1 MIQQGIRPQGMAVV
15 RHRLAKQQLLLA
27 GFIWIAAAVPAI
39 AQEQATVLLP
49 ALPQEQTAAPPLN
62 LQSIQQR
69 LEQQEAEIQWLRSQL
84 SELHTPT
91 AAPLP
96 GPAESV
102 TPAAPQ
108 PMAPSEAADTELEE
122 LKKRLTALEEAQ
134 SKSKVAKSIDD
145 GWIDISNERWSVKL
159 GGHVQIA
166 YITWANAD
174 PAIAGAENYL
184 SFRRLRL
191 SAEGTGYGQFDFRLQ
206 MTLEPGQGSHE
217 SQYASP
223 EVKDAYVSM
232 NEIPVIGRFRIGN
245 FFVPFGL
252 EQVTNDTNNIFNERS
267 IPTQNIFTGDREVG
281 VAFYNHTPDLNMTWA
296 GGLFVDDMN
305 DTIKTRFGDRQGY
318 RVSGRLTW
326 LPYYDE
332 PSDGRYLVHTGV
344 GVLYTHDYDEIA
356 RFRARPQVQ
365 RGPILIDS
373 GNLPSSDYTT
383 GNVEFAVV
391 WGPVTLQSEAYLC
404 GVDLLS
410 GDTITVGGAYAHV
423 SYFLTGENRIYERFG
438 QHGAQFG
445 RSRPFTNFFLTRGGF
460 GWGAWETKARW
471 SYLDIANTGHGVYN
485 DMTFGFNWYWTDRM
499 RIMFDWIH
507 PVTNAQTVFGAI
519 NSDLIAMRYDVNW

>member
-27 GFIWIAAAVPAI
+27 GFIWIAAALSAI

-108 PMAPSEAADTELEE
+108 PMAPSAAADTEREE

-184 SFRRLRL
+184 SFRRL
-191 SAEGTGYGQFDFRLQ
+191 
-206 MTLEPGQGSHE
+206 
-217 SQYASP
+217 
-223 EVKDAYVSM
+223 
-232 NEIPVIGRFRIGN
+232 
-245 FFVPFGL
+245 
-252 EQVTNDTNNIFNERS
+252 
-267 IPTQNIFTGDREVG
+267 
-281 VAFYNHTPDLNMTWA
+281 
-296 GGLFVDDMN
+296 
-305 DTIKTRFGDRQGY
+305 
-318 RVSGRLTW
+318 
-326 LPYYDE
+326 
-332 PSDGRYLVHTGV
+332 
-344 GVLYTHDYDEIA
+344 
-356 RFRARPQVQ
+356 
-365 RGPILIDS
+365 
-373 GNLPSSDYTT
+373 
-383 GNVEFAVV
+383 
-391 WGPVTLQSEAYLC
+391 
-404 GVDLLS
+404 
-410 GDTITVGGAYAHV
+410 
-423 SYFLTGENRIYERFG
+423 
-438 QHGAQFG
+438 
-445 RSRPFTNFFLTRGGF
+445 
-460 GWGAWETKARW
+460 
-471 SYLDIANTGHGVYN
+471 
-485 DMTFGFNWYWTDRM
+485 
-499 RIMFDWIH
+499 
-507 PVTNAQTVFGAI
+507 
-519 NSDLIAMRYDVNW
+519 